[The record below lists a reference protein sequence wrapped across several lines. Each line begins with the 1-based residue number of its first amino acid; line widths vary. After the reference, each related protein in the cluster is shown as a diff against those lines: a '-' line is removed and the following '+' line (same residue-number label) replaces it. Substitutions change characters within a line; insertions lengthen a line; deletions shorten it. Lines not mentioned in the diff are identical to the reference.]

1 MPTQNDNP
9 GIQPINTTNY
19 FHYRDPNLNRIENAM
34 DYDALGQPVL
44 RTTNKIGQSDAFG
57 RLRISEPFT
66 LGDYKHLY
74 GLDNNFLDKIFNG
87 GSVTFQANQACARLT
102 TSNNVNSRVVHQT
115 KFYHHYMPGK
125 SQQILSSFNF
135 YAANTNVTKRSGYYD
150 DNNGIYFEQAGDG
163 TLSWVIRSYVSG
175 SPVENR
181 KTQAQ
186 WNIDPCNGTG
196 ASTFVLDIT
205 KTQLIFIEFQ
215 WLGVGT
221 VTVGFVHE
229 GAFVPCH
236 QFHHSNSLTTVYMS
250 SPNLPVRCEILNT
263 GATAGAFFDQ
273 ICSTVL
279 SEGGYVEAG
288 IDWAVTNPTLK
299 TVTAGATLPIIA
311 IRLKTAFKTY
321 ANRMIVRMGNLNM
334 FSDGESIKWRLL
346 KLPDSTYLNDTN
358 WVDVDDDSGVQYNV
372 DATTWTD
379 GDEMDSGWVG
389 ASTQGSQKAGG
400 APAANIPSAAKK
412 NYIVQNYDS
421 TDSEIYLIVATNLGS
436 QSTQVGAAIQWR
448 EIY

>member
-1 MPTQNDNP
+1 MGVRNDNS
-9 GIQPINTTNY
+9 TNY
-19 FHYRDPNLNRIENAM
+19 LHPDEPNILNLHKAM
-34 DYDALGQPVL
+34 DYDQLGQPVI
-44 RTTNKIGQSDAFG
+44 RTTNKVGQSDAFG

-74 GLDNNFLDKIFNG
+74 GLDYNFIDKIFNG
-87 GSVTFQANQACARLT
+87 GSVAFQANQACARLT
-102 TSNNVNSRVVHQT
+102 TSNNTNSRVVHQT

-135 YAANTNVTKRSGYYD
+135 YAANTNVIKRTGYFD

-186 WNIDPCNGTG
+186 WNIDPCDGTG
-196 ASTFVLDIT
+196 GSTFVLDIT
-205 KTQLIFIEFQ
+205 KTQLVFIEFQ
-215 WLGVGT
+215 WLGVGS

-236 QFHHSNSLTTVYMS
+236 TFHHSNSLTTVYMS
-250 SPNLPVRCEILNT
+250 TPNLPVRCEILNT
-263 GATAGAFFDQ
+263 GVTAGAYFDQ

-288 IDWAVTNPTLK
+288 TDWAVTNPTLK
-299 TVTAGATLPIIA
+299 TLAAGVTLPIIA
-311 IRLKTAFKTY
+311 IRLKTTFKTY
-321 ANRMIVRMGNLNM
+321 ENRMIVRMGNLNM

-346 KLPDSTYLNDTN
+346 KLPDSTFLNDTT
-358 WVDVDDDSGVQYNV
+358 WTDVDADSGVQYNV
-372 DATTWTD
+372 DATTVTS

-412 NYIVQNYDS
+412 NFIVQNYDS
-421 TDSEIYLIVATNLGS
+421 TDSEIYVVIATNLGS